1 MEQKTSNKFSMLLND
16 KKVIV
21 FFFLRLS
28 LLFSIWFF
36 VYSLFLKPPRY
47 IDKPVTDV
55 ISAGVVKSLN
65 FFIDDDSKVSWTN
78 ELTPAGGNALMQFD
92 KKVIGI
98 YDVCN
103 GVDLMFIY
111 ISILFLLPFSLVRKI
126 VFSIVGIVVITL
138 ANILRVCLLYYIYIH
153 YQNAFDF
160 SHHYLFTILMYL
172 LIFYGW
178 ILFTR
183 TKPTA

>member
-1 MEQKTSNKFSMLLND
+1 MEQNNSNKFSMLLND
-16 KKVIV
+16 KKVVV

-36 VYSLFLKPPRY
+36 VYTLFLKPPRY

-55 ISAGVVKSLN
+55 ISAGVVNSLN
-65 FFIDDDSKVSWTN
+65 LFVEKNSKVSWAS
-78 ELTPAGGNALMQFD
+78 ELTPAGGNALIQHG

-111 ISILFLLPFSLVRKI
+111 ISILFLLPFSLIRKI
-126 VFSIVGIVVITL
+126 AFSVAGIIVITL
-138 ANILRVCLLYYIYIH
+138 ANILRVCLLYFIYIH
-153 YQNAFDF
+153 YKNAFDF
-160 SHHYLFTILMYL
+160 SHHYLFTILMYI

-178 ILFTR
+178 ILFIR